1 MAIAKGW
8 CQILPNFA
16 RRFSLIS
23 GSIGWGWL
31 AGWLLVAPGAAAES
45 QVALPPPEE
54 VPEELLRTEMILPAR
69 SPIDGKPMSPAE
81 YAQLTERLQ
90 ENTATRNRV
99 NPDVEHTVF
108 MLRLLRLFRTITPF

>member
-1 MAIAKGW
+1 MQRQTGNA
-8 CQILPNFA
+8 
-16 RRFSLIS
+16 SLL
-23 GSIGWGWL
+23 GWGWL
-31 AGWLLVAPGAAAES
+31 AGLLLLTPATAAAES

-54 VPEELLRTEMILPAR
+54 VPEEVLRTEIILSAR
-69 SPIDGKPMSPAE
+69 SPMDGQPMSPAE